1 MRVSGQADRNGY
13 FTAWSL
19 QNMRELGFVLNIIIQ
34 MRKKNTIYK
43 DSSDV
48 FTIKVDK
55 ISFN

>member
-1 MRVSGQADRNGY
+1 
-13 FTAWSL
+13 
-19 QNMRELGFVLNIIIQ
+19 MRELGFVLNIIIQ
-34 MRKKNTIYK
+34 MRKKNTRYK